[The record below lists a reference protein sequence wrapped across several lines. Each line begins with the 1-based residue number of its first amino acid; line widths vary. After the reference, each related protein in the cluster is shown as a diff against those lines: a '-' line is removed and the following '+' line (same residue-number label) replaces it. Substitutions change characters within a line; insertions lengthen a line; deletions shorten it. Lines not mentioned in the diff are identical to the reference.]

1 MKLTC
6 NRKPKSERELPDMLH
21 RLKKGSHLSEAMYR
35 RLFLPDRATVWITE
49 DPHKKNCHLE
59 PIASF
64 IGSLT
69 YSLSKF
75 LVVLLGPT
83 TGKNGFTVR
92 NSRELVQKQFL
103 WKNDVLVS
111 FSQVSPFTNLL
122 TTLTVEV
129 ADAQHKKHYSLESRT
144 TLTADDMF
152 MLRFCLNQTR
162 FAFSQELYHQ
172 TEFWPMGCS
181 ISAIG
186 LAAFSCVLLQ
196 LLGFRESFYSVWV
209 DDY

>member
-1 MKLTC
+1 
-6 NRKPKSERELPDMLH
+6 MLH
-21 RLKKGSHLSEAMYR
+21 HLKKGSHLSEAMYR
-35 RLFLPDRATVWITE
+35 RLFLPDRAITK
-49 DPHKKNCHLE
+49 PYGLPKIHTQKNCHLE

-152 MLRFCLNQTR
+152 MLRFCLNQPVSL
-162 FAFSQELYHQ
+162 FLKNCIIKLSFDPWVVQ
-172 TEFWPMGCS
+172 F
-181 ISAIG
+181 
-186 LAAFSCVLLQ
+186 Q
-196 LLGFRESFYSVWV
+196 LLGLLRFPVFYSS
-209 DDY
+209 Y

>member
-1 MKLTC
+1 MNADKGKPTVGLTRIKYVDKMKKLLSDPSLFMKLTC

-35 RLFLPDRATVWITE
+35 RLFLPDRAITK
-49 DPHKKNCHLE
+49 PYGLPKIHTQKNCHLE

-103 WKNDVLVS
+103 
-111 FSQVSPFTNLL
+111 
-122 TTLTVEV
+122 
-129 ADAQHKKHYSLESRT
+129 
-144 TLTADDMF
+144 
-152 MLRFCLNQTR
+152 
-162 FAFSQELYHQ
+162 
-172 TEFWPMGCS
+172 
-181 ISAIG
+181 
-186 LAAFSCVLLQ
+186 
-196 LLGFRESFYSVWV
+196 
-209 DDY
+209 